1 MSGVGNDNYRAG
13 LEPPQPIKR
22 GGWLSSNMAQLM
34 VFLNGLIL
42 TVTAYA
48 TLSVFIQEIVSESVM
63 KTADEGQQRI
73 VSMIGETEQV
83 VATSGLYLTLAEKE
97 QGNNALKAL
106 RTSMPNMDM
115 FDQMYWVH
123 DAGEGNWKIVPLSA
137 RKMDPTVYPPF
148 IVNPN
153 TEFLKYIL
161 GKQEKALP
169 QILVTDLPDTKP
181 HGLLG
186 AEDVVAR
193 PMAIVRT
200 LEGTQRSVIVGFFHL
215 GAPLDSQWLQK
226 RDVFSS
232 VEITDK
238 ESGALLAGME
248 RLPEGG
254 KGEDHI
260 YHNVFTASIA
270 GLPIELKIGL
280 QLDQREAFLKKIPF
294 LMLLF
299 GVTLTLIGTLYVRN
313 NQKQSLRLASMNKE
327 LAQKNFELNTQINER
342 EKLNNALRKAEREN
356 RAVIDSVSD
365 IIFETTV
372 DGELLFLNDTWK
384 KVTGFTVDRSV
395 GRNLFEMLYPQDQQ
409 EQRENFKELVKGHKQ
424 AYRAFTRLRTSDG
437 TFRAVELAVSMI
449 RQDENKDLRVVGT
462 FTDVE
467 ERRRAERA
475 LSEAEKK
482 YRTIVENAAG
492 GIYQITP
499 DGLFLS
505 ANPSM
510 ARILGYDAPEEI
522 LRDIRNAN
530 TQVYVDA
537 TERNRFLK
545 ELQNEGASSH
555 SETQVR
561 RKDGSIIWVN
571 ENVRSVY
578 DEESNLLYYE
588 GSMEDITQRKVAEI
602 ALRDAKVDSDLSSRA
617 KSEFLANMSHE
628 LRTPLNAIIG
638 FSEIIK
644 NEVFGPVGSKEYYEY
659 ANDIFE
665 SGKKLLNVINEI
677 LDVSRIEAGERQ
689 LNEGVVDLQKT
700 VKTCLDLLAPKIH
713 EGKLIINNLMG
724 PESPRLIGEQHAIK
738 QMIMNLLSNSVKYT
752 PDGGRITLGAEIDS
766 AGSLRILV
774 TDTGIGL
781 SEDEIQK
788 ALSPFGQVNAAFSRY
803 ESGAGLGLTLV
814 KSLVGLH
821 GGSLELFSQKGVGT
835 TATLVFPP
843 KRVAKNNGPRH
854 GQDNHVSAPD
864 RAAAPK
870 VEHARPDEDVTQ
882 S

>member
-1 MSGVGNDNYRAG
+1 MNTVGNDNYRAG
-13 LEPPQPIKR
+13 LEPPLPMKST
-22 GGWLSSNMAQLM
+22 GWLSSNMAQLM

-48 TLSVFIQEIVSESVM
+48 TLSVFMQEIVNEGLA
-63 KTADEGQQRI
+63 KTAQEGNQRI
-73 VSMIGETEQV
+73 VATINEIEDAM
-83 VATSGLYLTLAEKE
+83 ATSALYLSLSGSMQQDAALDTLRSS
-97 QGNNALKAL
+97 L
-106 RTSMPNMDM
+106 PNLDL
-115 FDQMYWVH
+115 FDQVYWIH
-123 DAGEGNWKIVPLSA
+123 DRGEGDLTVMPLST
-137 RKMDPTVYPPF
+137 RTMDPLVYPEF
-148 IVNPN
+148 IINPN
-153 TEFLKYIL
+153 ADFLKYVLSKREAAKPHTLIDD
-161 GKQEKALP
+161 LP
-169 QILVTDLPDTKP
+169 QTKIHALMNVENASVRP
-181 HGLLG
+181 LALLRRLDDG
-186 AEDVVAR
+186 RGGGDMV
-193 PMAIVRT
+193 
-200 LEGTQRSVIVGFFHL
+200 VGFFRLHTPF
-215 GAPLDSQWLQK
+215 GAEWIK
-226 RDVFSS
+226 RGEAFRS
-232 VEITDK
+232 VHIIDGK
-238 ESGALLAGME
+238 SGAALAGME
-248 RLPEGG
+248 RLDRDGASGKEYEGAFQETLAD
-254 KGEDHI
+254 KALDI
-260 YHNVFTASIA
+260 R
-270 GLPIELKIGL
+270 IGL

-342 EKLNNALRKAEREN
+342 EKLNGALRKAEREN

-365 IIFETTV
+365 IIFETGV
-372 DGELLFLNDTWK
+372 DGELLFLNETWK
-384 KVTGFTVDRSV
+384 KVTGFPVNRSL
-395 GRNLFEMLYPQDQQ
+395 GRNLFEMLYPQDQA
-409 EQRENFKELVKGHKQ
+409 EQQENFQQLIKGHKQ

-449 RQDENKDLRVVGT
+449 RQDENKTLRVVGT

-510 ARILGYDAPEEI
+510 ARILGYAAPEEI

-530 TQVYVDA
+530 TQVYVDTA
-537 TERNRFLK
+537 LRSRFLK
-545 ELQNEGASSH
+545 ELQATGGNSQIEL
-555 SETQVR
+555 QVR
-561 RKDGSIIWVN
+561 RKDGDVIWVN
-571 ENVRSVY
+571 ENVRCVH
-578 DEESNLLYYE
+578 DEEDNLLYFE
-588 GSMEDITQRKVAEI
+588 GSMEDITKRKEAEI
-602 ALRDAKVDSDLSSRA
+602 ALRDAKVHSDLSSRA

-644 NEVFGPVGSKEYYEY
+644 NEVFGPVGRKEYYEY
-659 ANDIFE
+659 ARDIYD

-689 LNEGVVDLQKT
+689 LNEGVIDLQKT
-700 VKTCLDLLAPKIH
+700 VKTCLDLIAPKVQDS
-713 EGKLIINNLMG
+713 KLIVNNLVG
-724 PESPRLIGEQHAIK
+724 PDAPRLIGESHAVK
-738 QMIMNLLSNSVKYT
+738 QMLMNLLSNSVKYT
-752 PDGGRITLGAEIDS
+752 PDGGRITIGAEVDT
-766 AGSLRILV
+766 AGSLRLSV

-781 SEDEIQK
+781 TEAEIEK
-788 ALSPFGQVNAAFSRY
+788 ALSAFGQVNGAEMSRA

-814 KSLVGLH
+814 KSLVSLH
-821 GGSLELFSQKGVGT
+821 GGALELFSQKGVGT

-843 KRVAKNNGPRH
+843 KRVSNYVPPSGSGYAPAKTP
-854 GQDNHVSAPD
+854 PT
-864 RAAAPK
+864 
-870 VEHARPDEDVTQ
+870 EDIT

>member
-1 MSGVGNDNYRAG
+1 MSGVGNDNYRPG
-13 LEPPQPIKR
+13 LEPPQPLKR

-48 TLSVFIQEIVSESVM
+48 TLSVFIQEIVSESLS
-63 KTADEGQQRI
+63 KTAEEGKQHI
-73 VSMIGETEQV
+73 VSSINEMEDV
-83 VATSGLYLTLAEKE
+83 VTAAALYLSLVKE
-97 QGNNALKAL
+97 NEESGALKTL
-106 RTSMPNMDM
+106 RGSLPNMDM
-115 FDQMYWVH
+115 FDQVFWVH
-123 DAGEGNWKIVPLSA
+123 DTGAGNWKVIPLSN
-137 RKMDPTVYPPF
+137 RKMDPMVYPSF
-148 IVNPN
+148 VVNPN
-153 TEFLKYIL
+153 AEFLKYVL
-161 GKQEKALP
+161 SKREQANPQAL
-169 QILVTDLPDTKP
+169 VADLPETKIHP
-181 HGLLG
+181 LPGVDGVMAKPL
-186 AEDVVAR
+186 
-193 PMAIVRT
+193 AIVRPFA
-200 LEGTQRSVIVGFFHL
+200 ENKDEKNDVIIGFFHL
-215 GAPLDSQWLQK
+215 AAPFKSDWLDKNEAFASIQVIDKQTGGLMADMT
-226 RDVFSS
+226 RV
-232 VEITDK
+232 K
-238 ESGALLAGME
+238 ESGSKSDKVHQNNFDGTLADVAVEIHVGLL
-248 RLPEGG
+248 
-254 KGEDHI
+254 
-260 YHNVFTASIA
+260 
-270 GLPIELKIGL
+270 
-280 QLDQREAFLKKIPF
+280 LDSREAFLKKIPF

-313 NQKQSLRLASMNKE
+313 NQRQSIRLAGMNKE

-342 EKLNNALRKAEREN
+342 EKLNLALRKAEREN

-365 IIFETTV
+365 IIFETAV
-372 DGELLFLNDTWK
+372 DGELLFLNETWK
-384 KVTGFTVDRSV
+384 KVTGFTVDRSI
-395 GRNLFEMLYPQDQQ
+395 GRNLFEMLYPQDQH

-530 TQVYVDA
+530 TQVYIDPA
-537 TERNRFLK
+537 ERNRFLK
-545 ELQNEGASSH
+545 DMQKGGVSSQI
-555 SETQVR
+555 EMQVR
-561 RKDGSIIWVN
+561 RKDGTIIWVN
-571 ENVRSVY
+571 ENVRSVF
-578 DEESNLLYYE
+578 DEEGNLLYYE

-689 LNEGVVDLQKT
+689 LNEGVVDLHKT
-700 VKTCLDLLAPKIH
+700 VKTCLDLLGPKIH
-713 EGKLIINNLMG
+713 DSKLIINNLVG
-724 PESPRLIGEQHAIK
+724 PDSPRLIGEQHAIK
-738 QMIMNLLSNSVKYT
+738 QMLMNLLSNSVKYT
-752 PDGGRITLGAEIDS
+752 PDGGRITVGVEIDAS
-766 AGSLRILV
+766 GSLQVLV

-788 ALSPFGQVNAAFSRY
+788 ALSPFGQVNSSFSRY

-814 KSLVGLH
+814 KSLMGLH

-835 TATLVFPP
+835 TATLIFPP
-843 KRVAKNNGPRH
+843 KRVANNGTGRTGSKPS
-854 GQDNHVSAPD
+854 D
-864 RAAAPK
+864 AAPASIPVK
-870 VEHARPDEDVTQ
+870 TPPSEDII